1 MIIISVVFKVYLN
14 ISKNLFCINFRHLNL
29 RVKDSFGTKFSF
41 YNDFE
46 GANSSGHE
54 MSHFCENGSNR
65 LTSDKFGLCP
75 ALLLSL

>member
-1 MIIISVVFKVYLN
+1 M
-14 ISKNLFCINFRHLNL
+14 NL